1 MCHRPDVEISSFP
14 VRKTVALLLL
24 VVSALLA
31 GTAVAVK
38 MMPLPNLELQ
48 ALDGSTVKSS
58 DWPLHGKW
66 VLIYVEGRCDVCT
79 GLLGRLNKRD
89 YPQLAA
95 WTIVIAGGV
104 QPEGVQGLQQRFPD
118 LAGASWYAD
127 PSRNASAALS
137 LRGAPVILGIQDKIV
152 RWGSTGM
159 PADSKRL
166 QSMLTTWTTQ

>member
-38 MMPLPNLELQ
+38 TMPLPNLELQ
-48 ALDGSTVKSS
+48 ALDGSTVNSS
-58 DWPLHGKW
+58 DWPLQGKW
-66 VLIYVEGRCDVCT
+66 VLIYVEGRCGVCT
-79 GLLGRLNKRD
+79 GLLVRLNKGD

-95 WTIVIAGGV
+95 WTIVIAGGMQPKDV
-104 QPEGVQGLQQRFPD
+104 QALQQRFPD
-118 LAGASWYAD
+118 LARASWYAD
-127 PSRNASAALS
+127 APKNASAALD
-137 LRGAPVILGIQDKIV
+137 LRGAPVILGIQDKVV
-152 RWGSTGM
+152 RWGSSGI
-159 PADSKRL
+159 PADPKRL